1 MNRRSVRAVRTV
13 EEKLLPSRVLFFGVF
28 LGLFCGLIFIWGLG
42 DIPFY
47 TKGQP
52 REATVV
58 WEIYHNGDWVLPLR
72 NGHIIPSKPPLF
84 HWLGTSAALALGQ
97 LSEFSIRFPSALLA
111 LLGVLLT
118 YRVGVVLW
126 GVEAGLVAGLTLATS
141 FEWVRAATTARVDM
155 TLTFFMVA
163 AFFSFWSM
171 YRKQRTCPEPGRRVG
186 WLEALGLSCLLS
198 LATLAKGPI
207 GAALPGLVIGVFL
220 CVKRDLLFVRHLHL
234 ATGGLLFL
242 LIAGS
247 WYALALWYGGEA
259 FFDKQIMKENIERF
273 LWSGSA
279 GAGHVHPFY
288 YFIPNLFL
296 GMAPWSFFFLPL
308 LYFLYQC
315 RQDWAEKN
323 FTYLI
328 VWIVTIFVFYS
339 ISSSKRTVYILP
351 IYPAIALLLGAW
363 WQELRRGEIDL
374 PPGFLTLL
382 KAAGAVCC
390 AVIGLAMLGVIAQAG
405 GFDPLGLIR
414 PFLHPKDQ
422 SNLPMFTG
430 IVADHPG
437 AFAGWF
443 LGVGGA
449 LVLLIWGLRRQSW
462 DRVFGGLVVFTT
474 SIFLLINHVIQPTLA
489 AARTFRPFMGR
500 VVERVGEQPL
510 FFFRSFDSGALYYAG
525 RRIPLYLPPTT
536 PKTGYFILLWEE
548 EWERLRAD
556 GLADQLHISDTSEG
570 TGPKGNHRLHLVEVP
585 ASLEL
590 PPWEDDLKGLIRKDA
605 M

>member
-1 MNRRSVRAVRTV
+1 MNRCLVRAVHIV
-13 EEKLLPSRVLFFGVF
+13 EEKLLPSRVLLFGVF
-28 LGLFCGLIFIWGLG
+28 LSLFCGLIFIWGLE

-58 WEIYHNGDWVLPLR
+58 WEIYHNGDWILPLR

-84 HWLGTSAALALGQ
+84 HWLGTSVALTLGQ
-97 LSEFSIRFPSALLA
+97 LSEFSIRLPSALLA

-118 YRVGVVLW
+118 YRVGVALW
-126 GVEAGLVAGLTLATS
+126 GVEAGLIAGLTLATS

-155 TLTFFMVA
+155 TLTFFLVA
-163 AFFSFWSM
+163 AFLSFWSM
-171 YRKQRTCPEPGRRVG
+171 YRRQRVG
-186 WLEALGLSCLLS
+186 WIEALGFFCLLG

-207 GAALPGLVIGVFL
+207 GAVLPGLVIGVFL
-220 CVKRDLLFVRHLHL
+220 CVKRDLRFVRHLPL
-234 ATGGLLFL
+234 VTGGLLFV

-259 FFDKQIMKENIERF
+259 FYEKQILKENVLRF
-273 LWSGSA
+273 VSSGSA

-288 YFIPNLFL
+288 YFVPNLFL
-296 GMAPWSFFFLPL
+296 GMAPWSFFFPPL
-308 LYFLYQC
+308 LYFLYRC
-315 RQDWAEKN
+315 RRDWAEKN
-323 FTYLI
+323 FTYPI
-328 VWIVTIFVFYS
+328 VWIVTIFLFYS
-339 ISSSKRTVYILP
+339 ASSSKRTVYILP

-363 WQELRRGEIDL
+363 WQELRRGEVAL
-374 PPGFLTLL
+374 PSGFLALL

-390 AVIGLAMLGVIAQAG
+390 GVVGLAMLGVLAQAG

-430 IVADHPG
+430 IVLDHPG
-437 AFAGWF
+437 AFTGWF
-443 LGVGGA
+443 LGVGSA
-449 LVLLIWGLRRQSW
+449 MVLLVWGLRRQSW
-462 DRVFGGLVVFTT
+462 DRMFGGLVVFTT

-489 AARTFRPFMGR
+489 AERTFRPFMGR

-510 FFFRSFDSGALYYAG
+510 FFFRSFDSGALYYAN
-525 RRIPLYLPPTT
+525 RRIPFYLPPTT
-536 PKTGYFILLWEE
+536 PQTGYFILLWEE
-548 EWERLRAD
+548 EWERLQA
-556 GLADQLHISDTSEG
+556 GGFADQLRIIDTSEG

-585 ASLEL
+585 GSLEL

>member
-1 MNRRSVRAVRTV
+1 MQ
-13 EEKLLPSRVLFFGVF
+13 SRVLFFGMF
-28 LGLFCGLIFIWGLG
+28 LSLFCGLIFIWGLG

-52 REATVV
+52 REATVI
-58 WEIYHNGDWVLPLR
+58 WEIYHNGDWILPLR
-72 NGHIIPSKPPLF
+72 NGHLIPSKPPLF
-84 HWLGTSAALALGQ
+84 HWLGTLAALALGQ
-97 LSEFSIRFPSALLA
+97 LSEFSIRLPSALLA
-111 LLGVLLT
+111 LLGVILT

-126 GVEAGLVAGLTLATS
+126 GVEAGLVASLTLATS

-171 YRKQRTCPEPGRRVG
+171 YRKLRVG
-186 WLEALGLSCLLS
+186 WGEALGFFCMLG

-207 GAALPGLVIGVFL
+207 GALLPGLVILVFL
-220 CVKRDLLFVRHLHL
+220 CVKRDLLFVRRLHPV
-234 ATGGLLFL
+234 TGGLLFV

-247 WYALALWYGGEA
+247 WYALALWHGGEA
-259 FFDKQIMKENIERF
+259 FFEKQIMKENVLRF
-273 LWSGSA
+273 VSSGSA

-308 LYFLYQC
+308 FYFLYQC
-315 RQDWAEKN
+315 RQDWAKKN

-328 VWIVTIFVFYS
+328 VWIVTIFLFYS
-339 ISSSKRTVYILP
+339 ASSSKRTVYILP
-351 IYPAIALLLGAW
+351 IYPALALLLGAW
-363 WQELRRGEIDL
+363 WQELRRGGIDL
-374 PPGFLTLL
+374 PPGFLALL
-382 KAAGAVCC
+382 KTAGAVCC
-390 AVIGLAMLGVIAQAG
+390 GVVGLAMIGVIAHAS

-422 SNLPMFTG
+422 SNLPLFTG

-437 AFAGWF
+437 AFASWF
-443 LGVGGA
+443 LGVGSA
-449 LVLLIWGLRRQSW
+449 MVLLVWGLRRQSW

-510 FFFRSFDSGALYYAG
+510 FFFRSFDSGALYYAD
-525 RRIPLYLPPTT
+525 RRIPFYFPPTT
-536 PKTGYFILLWEE
+536 PKTRYFILLWEE
-548 EWERLRAD
+548 EWERLQAD
-556 GLADQLHISDTSEG
+556 GFADQLRIIDVSEG

-585 ASLEL
+585 ASFEL

>member
-1 MNRRSVRAVRTV
+1 MNSRLGRAVHTV
-13 EEKLLPSRVLFFGVF
+13 EEKLLQSRVLFIGV
-28 LGLFCGLIFIWGLG
+28 LLSLFCGLLFIWGLG

-58 WEIYHNGDWVLPLR
+58 WEIYHHGDWILPLR
-72 NGHIIPSKPPLF
+72 NGQIIPSKPPLF
-84 HWLGTSAALALGQ
+84 HWLGTLAALALGQ
-97 LSEFSIRFPSALLA
+97 LSEFSIRLPSAFLA

-118 YRVGVVLW
+118 YRVGAVLW
-126 GVEAGLVAGLTLATS
+126 GLEAGLLAGLTLATS

-163 AFFSFWSM
+163 AFFCFWSA
-171 YRKQRTCPEPGRRVG
+171 YRRQRVG
-186 WLEALGLSCLLS
+186 WVEALGFFCLLG
-198 LATLAKGPI
+198 LAALAKGPI
-207 GAALPGLVIGVFL
+207 GALLPGLVIGVFL
-220 CVKRDLLFVRHLHL
+220 GIRRDIGFVRQLHPV
-234 ATGGLLFL
+234 TGGLLFV

-247 WYALALWYGGEA
+247 WYALAVWQGGEA
-259 FFDKQIMKENIERF
+259 FFEKQIMKENVLRF
-273 LWSGSA
+273 VSSGSA

-288 YFIPNLFL
+288 YFIPNLLL
-296 GMAPWSFFFLPL
+296 GMAPWSFFFPPL
-308 LYFLYQC
+308 FYFLYQC
-315 RQDWAEKN
+315 RQRWAEKN

-328 VWIVTIFVFYS
+328 VWIVTIFLFYS
-339 ISSSKRTVYILP
+339 ASSSKRTVYILP

-390 AVIGLAMLGVIAQAG
+390 GAIGLALIGVIAQAG

-430 IVADHPG
+430 IVADYPE

-449 LVLLIWGLRRQSW
+449 LVLLVWGLRRQAW
-462 DRVFGGLVVFTT
+462 ERVFGGLVVFTT

-510 FFFRSFDSGALYYAG
+510 FFFRSFDSGALYYAD
-525 RRIPLYLPPTT
+525 RRIPFYFPPTT
-536 PKTGYFILLWEE
+536 PQTSYFILLWEE
-548 EWERLRAD
+548 EWERLQAGGFTDR
-556 GLADQLHISDTSEG
+556 LRRIDTSEG
-570 TGPKGNHRLHLVEVP
+570 RGPKGNHRLQLVEVP
-585 ASLEL
+585 AHLEL
-590 PPWEDDLKGLIRKDA
+590 PSWEDDLKGLIRKDA

>member
-1 MNRRSVRAVRTV
+1 MQ
-13 EEKLLPSRVLFFGVF
+13 SRVFFCGVM
-28 LGLFCGLIFIWGLG
+28 LSLFCGLIFIWGLG

-84 HWLGTSAALALGQ
+84 HWLGTAAALAWGQ

-118 YRVGVVLW
+118 YRAGAAVW
-126 GVEAGLVAGLTLATS
+126 GVEAGLIAGLILATS

-163 AFFSFWSM
+163 AFFSFWSL
-171 YRKQRTCPEPGRRVG
+171 YRQQQVG
-186 WLEALGLSCLLS
+186 WLEALSFFCLLG

-207 GAALPGLVIGVFL
+207 GALLPGLVVGVFL
-220 CVKRDLLFVRHLHL
+220 CVKRDLRFIRRLHL
-234 ATGGLLFL
+234 VTGGLLFV

-247 WYALALWYGGEA
+247 WYGLALWQGGEA
-259 FFDKQIMKENIERF
+259 FFEKQIMKENILRF
-273 LWSGSA
+273 WASESA

-308 LYFLYQC
+308 CYFLYQC
-315 RQDWAEKN
+315 RQDWAEKH

-339 ISSSKRTVYILP
+339 ASSSKRTVYILP
-351 IYPAIALLLGAW
+351 IYPALALLLGAW
-363 WQELRRGEIDL
+363 WQELRRGEINL

-382 KAAGAVCC
+382 KAVGAVCC
-390 AVIGLAMLGVIAQAG
+390 GVIGLAMLGVLAQAG

-430 IVADHPG
+430 IVADYPG

-443 LGVGGA
+443 VGVGSA
-449 LVLLIWGLRRQSW
+449 LALLVWGLRRQSW
-462 DRVFGGLVVFTT
+462 ERVFGGLVVFAT

-500 VVERVGEQPL
+500 VVERAGEQPL
-510 FFFRSFDSGALYYAG
+510 FFFRSFDSGALYYAD
-525 RRIPLYLPPTT
+525 RRIPFYAPSTT
-536 PKTGYFILLWEE
+536 PQTRYFILLWEE
-548 EWERLRAD
+548 EWERLQARD
-556 GLADQLHISDTSEG
+556 FGDRLRRIDTSEG

>member
-1 MNRRSVRAVRTV
+1 MQ
-13 EEKLLPSRVLFFGVF
+13 SRVLFFGMF
-28 LGLFCGLIFIWGLG
+28 LSLFCGLIFIWGLG

-52 REATVV
+52 REATVI
-58 WEIYHNGDWVLPLR
+58 WEIYHNGDWILPLR
-72 NGHIIPSKPPLF
+72 NGHLIPSKPPLF
-84 HWLGTSAALALGQ
+84 HWLGTLAALALGQ
-97 LSEFSIRFPSALLA
+97 LSEFSIRLPSALLA
-111 LLGVLLT
+111 LLGVILT

-126 GVEAGLVAGLTLATS
+126 GVEAGLVASLTLATS

-171 YRKQRTCPEPGRRVG
+171 YRKLRVG
-186 WLEALGLSCLLS
+186 WGEALGFFCMLG

-207 GAALPGLVIGVFL
+207 GALLPGLVILVFL
-220 CVKRDLLFVRHLHL
+220 CVKRDLLFVRRLHPV
-234 ATGGLLFL
+234 TGGLLFV

-247 WYALALWYGGEA
+247 WYALALWHGGEA
-259 FFDKQIMKENIERF
+259 FFEKQIMKENVLRF
-273 LWSGSA
+273 VSSGSA

-308 LYFLYQC
+308 FYFLYQC
-315 RQDWAEKN
+315 RQDWAKKN

-328 VWIVTIFVFYS
+328 VWIVTIFLFYS
-339 ISSSKRTVYILP
+339 ASSSKRTVYILP
-351 IYPAIALLLGAW
+351 IYPALALLLGAW
-363 WQELRRGEIDL
+363 WQELRRGGIDL
-374 PPGFLTLL
+374 PPGFLALL
-382 KAAGAVCC
+382 KTAGAVCC
-390 AVIGLAMLGVIAQAG
+390 GVVGLAMIGVIAHAS

-422 SNLPMFTG
+422 SNLPLFTG

-443 LGVGGA
+443 LGVGSA
-449 LVLLIWGLRRQSW
+449 MVLLVWGLRRQSW

-510 FFFRSFDSGALYYAG
+510 FFFRSFDSGALYYAD
-525 RRIPLYLPPTT
+525 RRIPFYFPPTT
-536 PKTGYFILLWEE
+536 PKTSYFILLWEE
-548 EWERLRAD
+548 EWERLQAD
-556 GLADQLHISDTSEG
+556 GFADQLRIIDVSEG
-570 TGPKGNHRLHLVEVP
+570 TGPKGNHQLHLVEVP
-585 ASLEL
+585 ASFEL

>member
-1 MNRRSVRAVRTV
+1 MQ
-13 EEKLLPSRVLFFGVF
+13 SRVLFSSVF
-28 LGLFCGLIFIWGLG
+28 LSLFCGLIFIWGLG

-52 REATVV
+52 REATVI
-58 WEIYHNGDWVLPLR
+58 WEIYHNGDWILPLR

-84 HWLGTSAALALGQ
+84 HWLGTLAALALGQ
-97 LSEFSIRFPSALLA
+97 LSEFSIRLPSALLA
-111 LLGVLLT
+111 LIGVLLT
-118 YRVGVVLW
+118 YRVGAVLW
-126 GVEAGLVAGLTLATS
+126 GVEAGLIAGLTLATS

-155 TLTFFMVA
+155 VLTFFMVA

-171 YRKQRTCPEPGRRVG
+171 YREQRVG
-186 WLEALGLSCLLS
+186 WGEALGFFCLLG

-207 GAALPGLVIGVFL
+207 GAVLPGLVIGVFL
-220 CVKRDLLFVRHLHL
+220 CVKHDLLFVRRLHL
-234 ATGGLLFL
+234 VTGSLLFL

-247 WYALALWYGGEA
+247 WYALALWHGGEA
-259 FFDKQIMKENIERF
+259 FFEKQIMKENVLRF
-273 LWSGSA
+273 VSSGSA

-308 LYFLYQC
+308 FYFLYRC

-328 VWIVTIFVFYS
+328 VWIVTIFLFYS
-339 ISSSKRTVYILP
+339 ASSSKRTVYILP
-351 IYPAIALLLGAW
+351 IYPALALLLGAW
-363 WQELRRGEIDL
+363 WQELRRGEIKL
-374 PPGFLTLL
+374 PPGFLALL

-390 AVIGLAMLGVIAQAG
+390 GVIGLAMIGVIAHAS

-422 SNLPMFTG
+422 SNLPLFTG

-437 AFAGWF
+437 AFASWF
-443 LGVGGA
+443 LGVGSA
-449 LVLLIWGLRRQSW
+449 MVLLVWGLRRQAW

-500 VVERVGEQPL
+500 IVEQVGEQPL
-510 FFFRSFDSGALYYAG
+510 FFFRSFDSGALYYAD
-525 RRIPLYLPPTT
+525 RRIPFYFPPTT
-536 PKTGYFILLWEE
+536 PKTSYSILLWEE
-548 EWERLRAD
+548 EWKRLQAD
-556 GLADQLHISDTSEG
+556 GFADQLRIIDVSEG

-585 ASLEL
+585 AGFEL

>member
-1 MNRRSVRAVRTV
+1 MQ
-13 EEKLLPSRVLFFGVF
+13 SRVLFFGMF
-28 LGLFCGLIFIWGLG
+28 LSLFCGLIFIWGLG

-52 REATVV
+52 REATVI
-58 WEIYHNGDWVLPLR
+58 WEIYHNGDWILPLR
-72 NGHIIPSKPPLF
+72 NGHLIPSKPPLF
-84 HWLGTSAALALGQ
+84 HWLGTLAALALGQ
-97 LSEFSIRFPSALLA
+97 LSEFSIRLPSALLA
-111 LLGVLLT
+111 LLGVILT

-126 GVEAGLVAGLTLATS
+126 GVEAGLVASLTLATS

-171 YRKQRTCPEPGRRVG
+171 YRRLRVG
-186 WLEALGLSCLLS
+186 WGEALGFFCMLG

-207 GAALPGLVIGVFL
+207 GALLPGLVILVFL
-220 CVKRDLLFVRHLHL
+220 CVKRDLLFVRRLHPV
-234 ATGGLLFL
+234 TGGLLFV

-247 WYALALWYGGEA
+247 WYALALWHGGEA
-259 FFDKQIMKENIERF
+259 FFEKQIMKENVLRF
-273 LWSGSA
+273 VSSGSA

-308 LYFLYQC
+308 FYFLYQC
-315 RQDWAEKN
+315 RQDWAKKN

-328 VWIVTIFVFYS
+328 VWIVTIFLFYS
-339 ISSSKRTVYILP
+339 ASSSKRTVYILP
-351 IYPAIALLLGAW
+351 IYPALALLLGAW
-363 WQELRRGEIDL
+363 WQELRRGGIDL
-374 PPGFLTLL
+374 PPGFLALL
-382 KAAGAVCC
+382 KTAGAVCC
-390 AVIGLAMLGVIAQAG
+390 GVVGLAMIGVIAHAS

-414 PFLHPKDQ
+414 PFLHSKDQ
-422 SNLPMFTG
+422 SNLPLFTG

-437 AFAGWF
+437 AFASWF
-443 LGVGGA
+443 LGVGSA
-449 LVLLIWGLRRQSW
+449 MVLLVWGLRRQSW

-510 FFFRSFDSGALYYAG
+510 FFFRSFDSGALYYAD
-525 RRIPLYLPPTT
+525 RRIPFYFPPTT
-536 PKTGYFILLWEE
+536 PKTRYFILLWEE
-548 EWERLRAD
+548 EWERLQAD
-556 GLADQLHISDTSEG
+556 GLADQLRIIDVSEG
-570 TGPKGNHRLHLVEVP
+570 TGPKGNHQLHLVEVP
-585 ASLEL
+585 ASFEL